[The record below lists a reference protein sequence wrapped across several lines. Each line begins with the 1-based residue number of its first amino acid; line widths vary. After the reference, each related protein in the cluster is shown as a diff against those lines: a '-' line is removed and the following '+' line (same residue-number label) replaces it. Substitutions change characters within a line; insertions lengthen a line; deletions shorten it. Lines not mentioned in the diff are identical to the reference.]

1 MNKST
6 ATDSDVSGSNYDN
19 PDSKTQLDRV
29 QTPKFSNLRQDANPI
44 LAAHMLQEM
53 YKMVTGWQG
62 EIQEIEQR
70 MAKIIATGPI
80 LAAWLESRTFKL
92 GTTGEPI
99 PTPYSTI
106 DAVGLTAVDPLAGY
120 RLCGL
125 DEHGK
130 LWTRA
135 CSMAEILSVSRAIAR
150 YQQLKELTDRKQ
162 TIELHIRQILED
174 LVHLRM
180 KLEDCE

>member
-6 ATDSDVSGSNYDN
+6 ATDSAASVSDRDN
-19 PDSKTQLDRV
+19 QDTRTQLVKV

-53 YKMVTGWQG
+53 YKMVTGWQV
-62 EIQEIEQR
+62 EIQSIEQG
-70 MAKIIATGPI
+70 MAKVNATGPV
-80 LAAWLESRTFKL
+80 LAAWLESRTFKP
-92 GTTGEPI
+92 GSTGEPI
-99 PTPYSTI
+99 PTPYTTI
-106 DAVGLTAVDPLAGY
+106 NPIGLTAVDPLAGY

-130 LWTRA
+130 LWTRP

-150 YQQLKELTDRKQ
+150 YQQLKDLIDRKR

-180 KLEDCE
+180 KLED

>member
-6 ATDSDVSGSNYDN
+6 ATDADAVVLDHQ
-19 PDSKTQLDRV
+19 DRHSKSQLALV
-29 QTPKFSNLRQDANPI
+29 QTPKFSHLRQDANPI

-53 YKMVTGWQG
+53 YKMVTEWQD

-70 MAKIIATGPI
+70 MAKITASGPV
-80 LAAWLESRTFKL
+80 LAAWLESRSFKP
-92 GTTGEPI
+92 GVTGEPI
-99 PTPYSTI
+99 PTPYLTI
-106 DAVGLTAVDPLAGY
+106 DAAGLTAVDPLANY

-125 DEHGK
+125 DEYGQI
-130 LWTRA
+130 WTRP

-150 YQQLKELTDRKQ
+150 YQQFKELRDRQQ

-180 KLEDCE
+180 KLED

>member
-6 ATDSDVSGSNYDN
+6 ATDSDASVSERDN
-19 PDSKTQLDRV
+19 SDANTQLVKV

-62 EIQEIEQR
+62 EIQEIEQQ
-70 MAKIIATGPI
+70 MAKVTATGPV
-80 LAAWLESRTFKL
+80 LAAWLESRTFKP

-99 PTPYSTI
+99 PTPYTTVDSI
-106 DAVGLTAVDPLAGY
+106 GLTAVDPLAGY

-130 LWTRA
+130 LWTRP

-150 YQQLKELTDRKQ
+150 YQQLKDLIDRKQ
-162 TIELHIRQILED
+162 KIELHIRQILED

-180 KLEDCE
+180 KLED